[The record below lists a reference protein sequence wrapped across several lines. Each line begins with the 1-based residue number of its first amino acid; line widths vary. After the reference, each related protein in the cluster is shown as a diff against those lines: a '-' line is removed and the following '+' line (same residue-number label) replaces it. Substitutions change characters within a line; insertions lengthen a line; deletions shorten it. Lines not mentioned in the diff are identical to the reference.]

1 MNALEIKA
9 QLENLLTRV
18 TEMEKEKGT
27 YVFTEDQMLEFVKLI
42 HDEFIKGVKT
52 NIDNMI
58 FDEDLV
64 DLELDY
70 NRQIEVTVDSDRIK
84 DEVMNEINTDVYFD
98 DFKTLVDNTYQT
110 VKL

>member
-42 HDEFIKGVKT
+42 HDEFIKGVKI
-52 NIDNMI
+52 NLDNMI

-70 NRQIEVTVDSDRIK
+70 NRQIEVTIDSDRIK
-84 DEVMNEINTDVYFD
+84 NEVMNEINTDVYFD
-98 DFKTLVDNTYQT
+98 DFKTLVDNTYKT

>member
-42 HDEFIKGVKT
+42 NDEFIKGVKI
-52 NIDNMI
+52 NLDNMI

-70 NRQIEVTVDSDRIK
+70 NRQIEVTIDSDRIK
-84 DEVMNEINTDVYFD
+84 NEVMNEINTDVYFD
-98 DFKTLVDNTYQT
+98 DFKTLVDNTYKN

>member
-42 HDEFIKGVKT
+42 HDEFIKGVKI
-52 NIDNMI
+52 NLDNMI

-70 NRQIEVTVDSDRIK
+70 NRQIEVTIDSDRIK
-84 DEVMNEINTDVYFD
+84 NEVMNEINTDVYFD
-98 DFKTLVDNTYQT
+98 DFKTLIDNTYKT

>member
-18 TEMEKEKGT
+18 TEMENEKGT
-27 YVFTEDQMLEFVKLI
+27 YVFTEDQMMEFVKSI

-52 NIDNMI
+52 NLDNMI

-64 DLELDY
+64 DLELNY
-70 NRQIEVTVDSDRIK
+70 NRQIEVTIDSNRIK
-84 DEVMNEINTDVYFD
+84 NEVMNEINTDVYFD
-98 DFKTLVDNTYQT
+98 DFKTLVDNTYKN

>member
-64 DLELDY
+64 ELELDY

-98 DFKTLVDNTYQT
+98 DFKILVDNTYQT

>member
-1 MNALEIKA
+1 MNALEIRA

-42 HDEFIKGVKT
+42 HDEFIKGVKI
-52 NIDNMI
+52 NLDNMI

-70 NRQIEVTVDSDRIK
+70 NRQIEVTIDSYRIK
-84 DEVMNEINTDVYFD
+84 NEVMNEINTDVYFD